1 MSLSSHCWIMPLT
14 NGRGGEMGTG
24 PGVHNA
30 YNWDSTKP
38 GCGAYKESN
47 IYREQS
53 GPSMPRQ
60 TATTSIAAH
69 PRSHWPLLYGH
80 YPAANYMHYMHHWPN
95 MVPEAP
101 KRKRSAPKRKSPEK
115 RKKPTKNPVKK
126 TAVKRKKPT
135 ATRKSHAKK

>member
-53 GPSMPRQ
+53 GPSLPRQ
-60 TATTSIAAH
+60 AAPTSN
-69 PRSHWPLLYGH
+69 WPLLYGH
-80 YPAANYMHYMHHWPN
+80 YPAHYYMMHHWPH

-101 KRKRSAPKRKSPEK
+101 KRKRSAPKRKSPA
-115 RKKPTKNPVKK
+115 KKPAKKPVKK
-126 TAVKRKKPT
+126 TVKRKKPT
-135 ATRKSHAKK
+135 ATRKRAKK